1 MKEIT
6 PSVHSK
12 GKDLGTVVRK
22 SFFKTA
28 LIPILIVELV
38 LLGLYFLSTHYVVK
52 KNLELLNTNALETIL
67 EISSIEAQGFDDKLK
82 EISRHNLSLQ
92 AEHQKMF
99 SRSSQEGS
107 FEQKLF
113 AEKVG
118 YDLSRDLNPSGNSSL
133 YLSTNTPLIARI
145 REKMKRTEEMDIRF
159 KSLVDNNANL
169 ETAYFISWDNMV
181 RIYPEKKDFH
191 TQFPKDFDL
200 TQYNFYYLANK
211 IHNAERKSIWTDVHL
226 DPAGK
231 GWMLSNLV
239 PVYQNSFL
247 EGVTGLDLTLS
258 TFSKHLS
265 SNNLQWDAGTLVMDR
280 EGNML
285 TMSRSA
291 ENYLGLTEGFH
302 DSSDNKVPEQA
313 VTMKKELNLVKQ
325 DSDVGKHFSDF
336 FNGSDKTS
344 EFTINGEQ
352 YLVTK
357 HEVSETG
364 WQLFVMAPLNN
375 VYGPIIAEKERII
388 QYGLIF
394 LGFAAVFHALFFVY
408 LSRSSKALAKRITS
422 PIKQITDLI
431 VSYDSVDKAPPVH
444 QPVNITELDKLLSM
458 NLKIQKA
465 KTRYQKISQ
474 EMKVKNEQLKTLSIT
489 DQLTQLYNRLKL
501 DEVLNYEIARSKRDE
516 TPLTV
521 AIIDIDH
528 FKSVND
534 TYGHQIGDTV
544 LIGVSQIM
552 LKNTRSTDILGRWGG
567 EEFML
572 ILPNTSPENAY
583 EYADQLRQAIAAA
596 DFNPVKQITISIG
609 LASCTQFNCASALVE
624 LADNALYEAKENG
637 RNRVEEA
644 GNSQALKE
652 NAARD
657 NVIAS

>member
-1 MKEIT
+1 MT
-6 PSVHSK
+6 PALHNNK

-28 LIPILIVELV
+28 LMPILIVELV
-38 LLGLYFLSTHYVVK
+38 LLGLYFLSTNYVVK

-67 EISSIEAQGFDDKLK
+67 EISSSEAQGFDDKLK

-99 SRSSQEGS
+99 SRYSQKGS
-107 FEQKLF
+107 FDQPLF
-113 AEKVG
+113 VEKVG
-118 YDLSRDLNPSGNSSL
+118 YNLSRDLNPSGNSSL
-133 YLSTNTPLIARI
+133 YLSTNTPLMARI

-169 ETAYFISWDNMV
+169 ATAYFISWDNMV
-181 RIYPEKKDFH
+181 RIYPEMEDFH
-191 TQFPKDFDL
+191 TKFPKNFDL
-200 TQYNFYYLANK
+200 TQYNFYYLANNT
-211 IHNAERKSIWTDVHL
+211 HNAERKSIWTDVYL

-239 PVYQNSFL
+239 PVYQNNFL

-265 SNNLQWDAGTLVMDR
+265 SNHLQWDAGTLVMDR
-280 EGNML
+280 EGNIL

-291 ENYLGLTEGFH
+291 ENYLGLKEGFH
-302 DSSDNKVPEQA
+302 ESSDEKLSEQA
-313 VTMKKELNLVKQ
+313 IKKALNLVKQ
-325 DSDVGKHFSDF
+325 DSDVRKHFSDF

-344 EFTINGEQ
+344 ELTINGDQ
-352 YLVTK
+352 YLITR

-375 VYGPIIAEKERII
+375 VYGPIIAEKERIT

-394 LGFAAVFHALFFVY
+394 LGFAAVFHALFFVH

-422 PIKQITDLI
+422 PIKQVTNMI
-431 VSYDSVDKAPPVH
+431 VSYDSVDQPLPVH
-444 QPVNITELDKLLSM
+444 QPVNIIELDKLLSM

-465 KTRYQKISQ
+465 KTRYQKISK
-474 EMKVKNEQLKTLSIT
+474 EMKLKNKQLKTLSIT

-501 DEVLNYEIARSKRDE
+501 DEVLNYEIARSKRDK

-534 TYGHQIGDTV
+534 TYGHQVGDSV
-544 LIGVSQIM
+544 LISVSQIM
-552 LKNTRSTDILGRWGG
+552 LKNTRSTDVLGRWGG

-583 EYADQLRQAIAAA
+583 EYANQLRQAIATA
-596 DFNPVKQITISIG
+596 DLNPVNQITVSIG
-609 LASCTQFNCASALVE
+609 LASCTQYNCASTLVE

-637 RNRVEEA
+637 RNRVEAA
-644 GNSQALKE
+644 GNALARTE
-652 NAARD
+652 SAAID